1 MNSQQRLILASSSP
15 RRRELLS
22 LLLDSF
28 KVIPA
33 DIDESRQPSETPQRY
48 VQRMAEEK
56 AAAVVERLSE
66 PMSNT
71 AVLAADTAVVLDDE
85 CLGKP
90 CDAAEAANMLR
101 RLSGRVHEVL
111 SSVALMNHKGLLG
124 SAISTTRVWFDV
136 LPSDW
141 IGRYVSSG
149 EPMDKAGAYGI
160 QGAAAAW
167 VHRIEGSYS
176 GVVGLPLFETA
187 ALLRKSGWI
196 E

>member
-1 MNSQQRLILASSSP
+1 MNSHPLILASSSP
-15 RRRELLS
+15 RRHELLRI
-22 LLLDSF
+22 LLDAF
-28 KVIPA
+28 EVMPA
-33 DIDESRQPSETPQRY
+33 DIDESRMPSETPQHY

-56 AAAVVERLSE
+56 ATAVVEHLPAPVQE
-66 PMSNT
+66 T

-90 CDAAEAANMLR
+90 CDAAEAADMLR
-101 RLSGRVHEVL
+101 RLSGRAHQVL
-111 SSVALMNHKGLLG
+111 SSVTLMNHQDQLD
-124 SAISTTRVWFDV
+124 SVISTTRVWFDV

-141 IGRYVSSG
+141 IERYVSSG
-149 EPMDKAGAYGI
+149 EPMDKAGAYAI